1 MEIRIYLTL
10 TLLVFV
16 CSENKSFGQAITVKN
31 SIVIINNKSSEKEN
45 YYKEAIY
52 KANMEGY
59 RLKETNDTLKF
70 KEGFDCVL
78 LSAKELSNKGITIDV
93 NSYQEHFV
101 YNYRKPE
108 FSITD
113 DGHLVATFI
122 KISK

>member
-1 MEIRIYLTL
+1 MKIRVYLCL
-10 TLLVFV
+10 ALLAFV
-16 CSENKSFGQAITVKN
+16 CSENKSFGQGITVKN
-31 SIVIINNKSSEKEN
+31 SIVIINNKSPEKEN
-45 YYKEAIY
+45 YFKEAIY

-78 LSAKELSNKGITIDV
+78 ISARELSNKGIAIVTD
-93 NSYQEHFV
+93 SYQEHFV

-108 FSITD
+108 FSITE
-113 DGHLVATFI
+113 DGQLVATFI